1 MNTKQVIIPS
11 NPADREKIR
20 RVMRTVSESM
30 TRIEAEKDLIKDEI
44 AALAEEFEIPKKFL
58 NRMARTYH
66 RQNFKDVVDEQEDF
80 EKLYET
86 IVELNAKESE

>member
-1 MNTKQVIIPS
+1 MSTKQVIIPS

-44 AALAEEFEIPKKFL
+44 AALAEEFEIPKKFQ

-66 RQNFKDVVDEQEDF
+66 LQNVKDVVDEQNDF
-80 EKLYET
+80 ENNYHDLCVF
-86 IVELNAKESE
+86 I